1 MKRLVHFAER
11 HSFSSILEIDNCCQP
26 LQLEAMPTQNV
37 NLPPHFKKF
46 VEKNVRDGRF
56 GNVSE
61 VVRAGLRLLEHE
73 QAVQKLKIQRLRE
86 SAKSGI
92 DDVAAG
98 RFKDLSASEVSSHLE
113 KIAESALLKP
123 SAGR

>member
-1 MKRLVHFAER
+1 
-11 HSFSSILEIDNCCQP
+11 
-26 LQLEAMPTQNV
+26 MPTQNV

-46 VEKNVRDGRF
+46 VEANVRDGRF

-73 QAVQKLKIQRLRE
+73 QTLRQLKIQRLRE
-86 SAKSGI
+86 SARAGI

-98 RFKDLSASEVSSHLE
+98 RFTDLPAAEISRHLG
-113 KIAESALLKP
+113 KIVRSALRKAP
-123 SAGR
+123 ARR

>member
-1 MKRLVHFAER
+1 
-11 HSFSSILEIDNCCQP
+11 
-26 LQLEAMPTQNV
+26 MPTQNV

-56 GNVSE
+56 GNASE

-73 QAVQKLKIQRLRE
+73 QTVRQLKIQRLRE
-86 SAKSGI
+86 AAKTGI

-98 RFKDLSASEVSSHLE
+98 RFTDLSASEVSSHLE
-113 KIAESALLKP
+113 KITASALQKP